1 MGNIAKMKMID
12 EKVRSEKLYRVGY
25 LPGIEKYAMACV
37 VPWISW
43 YDRYF
48 EISEA
53 EYNSFGLEDLDKL
66 ATELCNR
73 GNSSPRFLFS
83 DKNEENNEEQRALR
97 EKAELT

>member
-1 MGNIAKMKMID
+1 MILQN
-12 EKVRSEKLYRVGY
+12 EKIRSEKLYRVGY
-25 LPGIEKYAMACV
+25 LPSINKYVMACV

-73 GNSSPRFLFS
+73 GNSSPLFLFS

>member
-1 MGNIAKMKMID
+1 MILQN
-12 EKVRSEKLYRVGY
+12 EKIRSEKLYRVGY
-25 LPGIEKYAMACV
+25 LPSINKYVMACV

-66 ATELCNR
+66 ATEYDVQL
-73 GNSSPRFLFS
+73 SQDTS
-83 DKNEENNEEQRALR
+83 DKGM
-97 EKAELT
+97 KP